1 MIEILLLS
9 ILVLA
14 AGGYTGLW
22 LLSKRRVRG
31 RKALPAW
38 EPVAVKEI
46 GPGNASV
53 KVKMHRDAEEDWLV
67 LYALGMSPSERANM
81 EKVWSEYVQRQ
92 GPRTQ
97 LERDRLRRKFLIM
110 VARKKIER
118 EMGGNA

>member
-14 AGGYTGLW
+14 AAGYAGLW
-22 LLSKRRVRG
+22 LRSRRRERG
-31 RKALPAW
+31 RKALPVW
-38 EPVAVKEI
+38 EPVAVKAVDD
-46 GPGNASV
+46 GRVRRGLDRT
-53 KVKMHRDAEEDWLV
+53 RDEEEWLV
-67 LYALGMSPSERANM
+67 SYALNMSPSEKANM